1 MADLLPSHARVVVI
15 GAGVVGSSV
24 AYHLAAQGCKDV
36 VLLERSK
43 IGSGTSWHAAG
54 NMETY
59 RADPLIGD
67 MIRYGVDFYPR
78 IEAETGQALGWR
90 RSGRVMYTCD
100 PARVATFRGLPA
112 LGEARDVE
120 IEYLTPRQV
129 VEKLPV
135 IAEKGI
141 LAGAW
146 IPSDGR
152 INPTDLATAMARGAK
167 MRGVKIVEDTPVTGM
182 TVKNGRIA
190 SVLTD
195 KGEIK
200 CEAIVIAAGLWSAQ
214 LGAMIGVKIPLHA
227 VQHHYI
233 LTKPIDIVT
242 RDLPLFISY
251 DELIYG
257 REDVGGLLVGFFDRN
272 AIPVGP
278 GDLPRDFSFGLLDS
292 NWDQIEANMAI
303 ALERF
308 PVLHRAEI
316 RTLLNGPESFTPD
329 MQMLLGE
336 APAVR
341 GCYLACGMNSS
352 GIALSA
358 CAGKLTAEWIL
369 EGRPSLDAT
378 KLDIR
383 RFADS
388 QSITRFARARASEV
402 VTHMCKFAAPDLDFG
417 DARGLRRS
425 PLHGALAAK
434 GARFTTVQQWE
445 RPIWFA
451 ETGLGDVGAAGPEI
465 TAAES
470 AVALFDRSSDA
481 KLMLEGPRAG
491 PLLAKLSGAVG
502 GLPVGGVA
510 FAPML
515 NGKGGVEVLAGVAR
529 LSKQAWLLLAGPEL
543 ATRLR
548 CWIEWHRPPSGA
560 SLTDVS
566 SGWAALALAGPR
578 SLPLIRELA
587 GKGFEPNASLQSVEL
602 GYAPAMLVPWL
613 RPAALY
619 LMVPTEFAADLHERL
634 TETGKGQGLRH
645 AGWLA
650 AAALATR
657 HGTPQFGSEASPQIS
672 AVASGLDRLLDV
684 EGNRSFIGRTA
695 VIRDRKRRKGREVR
709 AFTAEIVTPAVFT
722 GSPLLHRNRLAGY
735 VTSGAVIPSLGKAVL
750 MGLVDCK
757 ADPDACQLLVQGEK
771 HALTP
776 WTGTTS

>member
-1 MADLLPSHARVVVI
+1 MADSLPSHARVVVI

-100 PARVATFRGLPA
+100 PNRVAYFKGLPA

-120 IEYLTPRQV
+120 IEYQTPRQV

-135 IAEKGI
+135 ITDKGI

-182 TVKNGRIA
+182 TTRNGRIA
-190 SVLTD
+190 SVSTAR
-195 KGEIK
+195 GEIK
-200 CEAIVIAAGLWSAQ
+200 CEAIVIASGLWSAH

-242 RDLPLFISY
+242 RDLQLFISY

-257 REDVGGLLVGFFDRN
+257 REDVGGLLVGFFDSH

-292 NWDQIEANMAI
+292 NWNQIEANMQI

-308 PVLHRAEI
+308 PVLHNAEI

-358 CAGKLTAEWIL
+358 AAGKLTAEWIL

-383 RFADS
+383 RFSDS
-388 QSITRFARARASEV
+388 QSITRFARDRASEV
-402 VTHMCKFAAPDLDFG
+402 VTHMCKFAAPDLDFT

-425 PLHGALAAK
+425 PLHAALAVK
-434 GARFTTVQQWE
+434 GARFVTVQQWE

-451 ETGLGDVGAAGPEI
+451 ESGMGDLDAVGPEI

-470 AVALFDRSSDA
+470 TVGLFDRSSDA
-481 KLMLEGPRAG
+481 KFLVEGPRAG
-491 PLLAKLSGAVG
+491 SLVAKLSGAAG
-502 GLPVGGVA
+502 DLPVGGVR

-515 NGKGGVEVLAGVAR
+515 NAKGGVEVLAGIAR
-529 LSKQAWLLLAGPEL
+529 LSDQSWLLLSEPEQ

-548 CWIEWHRPPSGA
+548 SWAEWHRPAAGA
-560 SLTDVS
+560 ALTDVT
-566 SGWAALALAGPR
+566 SGWAAMALAGPH
-578 SLPLIRELA
+578 SHALVHELA
-587 GKGFEPNASLQSVEL
+587 GRKVDLAGSVQRVEL
-602 GYAPAMLVPWL
+602 GYAPAMSVPWL
-613 RPAALY
+613 RSFGAY
-619 LMVPTEFAADLHERL
+619 LMAPTEFAADLYERL
-634 TETGKGQGLRH
+634 VEAGKGHGLRH
-645 AGWLA
+645 AGSLA

-657 HGTPQFGSEASPQIS
+657 HGVPQFGAEASPQIA
-672 AVASGLDRLLDV
+672 AVAAGLDRWLDV
-684 EGNRSFIGRTA
+684 EGNHGFIGRTA
-695 VIRDRKRRKGREVR
+695 VIRDRKRQKGREVR
-709 AFTAEIVTPAVFT
+709 AFTAAIAAPSIFASAPV
-722 GSPLLHRNRLAGY
+722 LQRNRLVGY
-735 VTSGAVIPSLGKAVL
+735 VTSGAVIPTLGKAML
-750 MGLVDCK
+750 MGLVDRK
-757 ADPDACQLLVQGEK
+757 ADPQACQVLLQGEK
-771 HALTP
+771 HPLTP
-776 WTGTTS
+776 WDRTGL

>member
-1 MADLLPSHARVVVI
+1 MPDSLPSHARVVVI

-24 AYHLAAQGCKDV
+24 AYHLAAQGCRDV

-59 RADPLIGD
+59 RADPLIGE

-90 RSGRVMYTCD
+90 RSGRVMYTSD
-100 PARVATFRGLPA
+100 PNRVAYFRGLPA

-120 IEYLTPRQV
+120 IEFLTPRQV

-135 IAEKGI
+135 ITDKGI

-152 INPTDLATAMARGAK
+152 INPTDLAMAMARGAK
-167 MRGVKIVEDTPVTGM
+167 MRGVRIVEDTPVTGM
-182 TVKNGRIA
+182 TTKNGRIA
-190 SVLTD
+190 SISTAQ
-195 KGEIK
+195 GEIK
-200 CEAIVIAAGLWSAQ
+200 CEAIVIAAGLWSAH
-214 LGAMIGVKIPLHA
+214 LGAMIGVNIPLHA

-251 DELIYG
+251 DEFIYG
-257 REDVGGLLVGFFDRN
+257 REDVGGLLVGFFDKN

-292 NWDQIEANMAI
+292 NWNQIEANMAI

-308 PVLHRAEI
+308 PVLHHAEI

-378 KLDIR
+378 RLDIR

-388 QSITRFARARASEV
+388 QSIARFARDRASEV
-402 VTHMCKFAAPDLDFG
+402 VTHMCRFPQPDLDFIN
-417 DARGLRRS
+417 ARGVRRS
-425 PLHGALAAK
+425 PLHGAMAAK
-434 GARFTTVQQWE
+434 GARFVTVQQWE
-445 RPIWFA
+445 RPLWFA
-451 ETGLGDVGAAGPEI
+451 EQGEGDIGSVGPEI

-481 KLMLEGPRAG
+481 KFMIEGPRAAA
-491 PLLAKLSGAVG
+491 LMAKLSGAAG
-502 GLPVGGVA
+502 DLPVGGVR

-515 NGKGGVEVLAGVAR
+515 NAKGGVEVLSTIVR
-529 LSKQAWLLLAGPEL
+529 LAEQRWLLLTEPEQ

-548 CWIEWHRPPSGA
+548 SWIEWHRPASGTVM
-560 SLTDVS
+560 TDVT
-566 SGWAALALAGPR
+566 SGWAALALTGPHAHA
-578 SLPLIRELA
+578 LIHDLA
-587 GKGFEPNASLQSVEL
+587 GRKIELGDAVQRVAL
-602 GYAPAMLVPWL
+602 GYAPAMIFPWQRL
-613 RPAALY
+613 TGHY
-619 LMVPTEFAADLHERL
+619 LMLPTEFAADLHERL
-634 TETGKGQGLRH
+634 VEAGKGQGLRH
-645 AGWLA
+645 AGSLA
-650 AAALATR
+650 AAALAAL
-657 HGTPQFGSEASPQIS
+657 HGVPQFAAEASPQIS
-672 AVASGLDRLLDV
+672 AVAAGLDRLLDV
-684 EGNRSFIGRTA
+684 EGNRSFVGRTA
-695 VIRDRKRRKGREVR
+695 IIRDRKRQKGQEVR
-709 AFTAEIVTPAVFT
+709 SFTAAITVPSIFA
-722 GSPLLHRNRLAGY
+722 SAPILHRDRLVGH
-735 VTSGAVIPSLGKAVL
+735 VTSGAVIPSLGKALL
-750 MGLVDCK
+750 MGLLDRK
-757 ADPDACQLLVQGEK
+757 ADPQSCQILLQGEK
-771 HALTP
+771 YPVTP
-776 WTGTTS
+776 WDRTGL

>member
-1 MADLLPSHARVVVI
+1 MAEALPSHARVVVI
-15 GAGVVGSSV
+15 GAGVVGASV

-43 IGSGTSWHAAG
+43 VGSGTSWHAAG

-100 PARVATFRGLPA
+100 PNRVASFRGLPA

-120 IEYLTPRQV
+120 IEFLSPRQV
-129 VEKLPV
+129 AEKLPV
-135 IAEKGI
+135 ITDKGI

-167 MRGVKIVEDTPVTGM
+167 MRGVRILEDTPVTGM
-182 TVKNGRIA
+182 TTRNGRIA
-190 SVLTD
+190 SVSTSM
-195 KGEIK
+195 GEIK
-200 CEAIVIAAGLWSAQ
+200 CEAIVIASGLWSAQ
-214 LGAMIGVKIPLHA
+214 LGAMIGVKIPLHG

-251 DELIYG
+251 DERIYG
-257 REDVGGLLVGFFDRN
+257 REDVGGLLVGFFDKN

-292 NWDQIEANMAI
+292 NWNQIEANMQI

-308 PVLHRAEI
+308 PVLHDAEI

-358 CAGKLTAEWIL
+358 AAGKLTAEWIL

-378 KLDIR
+378 KVDIR

-402 VTHMCKFAAPDLDFG
+402 VTHMCKLAQPDLDFT

-425 PLHGALAAK
+425 PLHGALAAI
-434 GARFTTVQQWE
+434 GARFVTVQQWE

-451 ETGLGDVGAAGPEI
+451 DDGAGDIGSVGSEI

-470 AVALFDRSSDA
+470 TVALFDRSSDA
-481 KLMLEGPRAG
+481 KLMLEGPKAG
-491 PLLAKLSGAVG
+491 ALVAKLSGATAD
-502 GLPVGGVA
+502 LPVGGVA

-515 NGKGGVEVLAGVAR
+515 NPKGGVEVLTGAAR
-529 LSKQAWLLLAGPEL
+529 LTDQAWLLLAEPEQ

-548 CWIEWHRPPSGA
+548 SWVEWHRPASGTA
-560 SLTDVS
+560 LADVTS
-566 SGWAALALAGPR
+566 AWAALALAGPH
-578 SLPLIRELA
+578 SLALINELA
-587 GKGFEPNASLQSVEL
+587 GRKVVLGGTVQRIEL

-613 RPAALY
+613 RPTGLY
-619 LMVPTEFAADLHERL
+619 LLVPTEFAADLHERL
-634 TETGKGQGLRH
+634 LEAGKGQGLRH
-645 AGWLA
+645 AGSLA

-657 HGTPQFGSEASPQIS
+657 HGVPQFGAEASPQIS
-672 AVASGLDRLLDV
+672 AVAAGLDRLLDV
-684 EGNRSFIGRTA
+684 EGNRGFIGRTA
-695 VIRDRKRRKGREVR
+695 LIRDGKRQKGRELR
-709 AFTAEIVTPAVFT
+709 AFTAAITAPSVFT
-722 GSPLLHRNRLAGY
+722 SAPVLHRNRLVGF
-735 VTSGAVIPSLGKAVL
+735 VTSGAVIPSLGKAML
-750 MGLVDCK
+750 MGLVDRK
-757 ADPDACQLLVQGEK
+757 ADPQDCHVLLQGEK
-771 HALTP
+771 HPLTP
-776 WTGTTS
+776 WDRTGL

>member
-1 MADLLPSHARVVVI
+1 MPDSLPSHARVVVI

-59 RADPLIGD
+59 RADPLIGE

-100 PARVATFRGLPA
+100 PDRVAYFRGLPA

-120 IEYLTPRQV
+120 IEYQTPRQV
-129 VEKLPV
+129 AEKLPV
-135 IAEKGI
+135 ITDKGI

-167 MRGVKIVEDTPVTGM
+167 MRGVKIIEDMPVTGM
-182 TVKNGRIA
+182 TTRNGRIA
-190 SVLTD
+190 SVQTA

-200 CEAIVIAAGLWSAQ
+200 CEAIVIASGLWSAQ

-251 DELIYG
+251 DEFIYG
-257 REDVGGLLVGFFDRN
+257 REDVGGLLVGFFDKN

-292 NWDQIEANMAI
+292 NWNQIEANMQI

-308 PVLHRAEI
+308 PVLHNAEI

-358 CAGKLTAEWIL
+358 AAGKLTAEWIL

-388 QSITRFARARASEV
+388 QSLVRYARARASEV
-402 VTHMCKFAAPDLDFG
+402 VTHMCKFAAPDLDFA

-425 PLHGALAAK
+425 PLHAALAAE
-434 GARFTTVQQWE
+434 GARFVTVQQWE

-451 ETGLGDVGAAGPEI
+451 REGAGGMASVSPEI

-470 AVALFDRSSDA
+470 SVALFDRSSDA

-491 PLLAKLSGAVG
+491 NLLAKLSGAAG
-502 GLPVGGVA
+502 DLPVGGAA

-515 NGKGGVEVLAGVAR
+515 NPKGGVEVLAGVAR
-529 LSKQAWLLLAGPEL
+529 LAEQRWLLLAEPEQ

-548 CWIEWHRPPSGA
+548 SWIEWHRPASGTV
-560 SLTDVS
+560 LTDVT
-566 SGWAALALAGPR
+566 SGWAALALAGPH
-578 SLPLIRELA
+578 SLALANELA
-587 GKGFEPNASLQSVEL
+587 GRKLELNGTAQRVEL
-602 GYAPAMLVPWL
+602 GYAPVLSLPWL
-613 RPAALY
+613 RWASLY
-619 LMVPTEFAADLHERL
+619 LLVPTEFAADLHDRL
-634 TETGKGQGLRH
+634 VEAGRSLGLRH
-645 AGWLA
+645 AGSLA

-657 HGTPQFGSEASPQIS
+657 HGIPQFGAEASPQIS
-672 AVASGLDRLLDV
+672 VVAAGLDRLLDV
-684 EGNRSFIGRTA
+684 EGNRGFIGRTA
-695 VIRDRKRRKGREVR
+695 VIRDRKRQKGREVR
-709 AFTAEIVTPAVFT
+709 SFSAAVTAPSIFASAPV
-722 GSPLLHRNRLAGY
+722 LHRKRLVGF
-735 VTSGAVIPSLGKAVL
+735 VTSGAVIPSLGKAML
-750 MGLVDCK
+750 MGLVDRK
-757 ADPDACQLLVQGEK
+757 ADPGGCQMLMQGEYYP
-771 HALTP
+771 LTP
-776 WTGTTS
+776 WDRTGL